1 MAFIKINWKPNSRE
15 LRIFGCSI
23 LIGMSLA
30 GSLFFFIFSR
40 VDFAYFLWGCGSTF
54 FLFCITGKSIALP
67 FYWIWMGL
75 IYTITQSLGYIS
87 LTMIYYF
94 ILTPIGLFSQLI
106 GRDKLKIKRK
116 ESETY
121 WQNTVKRNRNEQ
133 YVRQF

>member
-1 MAFIKINWKPNSRE
+1 
-15 LRIFGCSI
+15 
-23 LIGMSLA
+23 
-30 GSLFFFIFSR
+30 
-40 VDFAYFLWGCGSTF
+40 
-54 FLFCITGKSIALP
+54 
-67 FYWIWMGL
+67 MGL

-133 YVRQF
+133 YERQF